1 MTLPPRK
8 SMLFLAL
15 FLLVY
20 GGTIALNLDKVGGV
34 ADVIKSVTG
43 LLAIAAGVFLWI
55 ER

>member
-8 SMLFLAL
+8 SMLFLSL

-20 GGTIALNLDKVGGV
+20 GGSIALSLHEIPGV
-34 ADVIKSVTG
+34 NRVIQSVTG